1 MEGERVSGA
10 TETRARGGVGMSAVA
25 HAASETIR
33 LVTDSERGQRI
44 QQRLDALRM
53 SDRQFSENSGIDRKT
68 LRRAVSANANVREN
82 TYRAIEDWLDRF
94 EREAAGF
101 AGLKGSGDPEDD
113 LFEFEVTGNFGVRV
127 VVKGPARDQAALE
140 ASVIRLMREMRG
152 DQNE

>member
-68 LRRAVSANANVREN
+68 

-94 EREAAGF
+94 ERQAAGF
-101 AGLKGSGDPEDD
+101 AGLKGSDDPEDD

-152 DQNE
+152 DQSE